1 MAARLL
7 RVLVALLLT
16 TAVASATL
24 MADGAEA
31 ASKTVKVKVI
41 TTYTAPVAGERSA
54 SVKAL
59 QSRLWRE
66 KVLKK
71 KYVSSYFGTNTTKA
85 VKAFQKRNHLKATGK
100 VDAKTWRTLV
110 KKSGSMTTSTSSV
123 VKQLPKRCKVTGRVL
138 CADKTSRNLYYLVDG
153 NLVKTLDARFGCSYD
168 SRATRQ
174 GTFTIFRKS
183 KNWVSTIYHTPMP
196 YSMFF
201 SGGQAVHY
209 SSDFAARGYNGCS
222 HGCVNVRDRSAL
234 AYLFSKMKVGDR
246 VVVYRA

>member
-1 MAARLL
+1 MTARLIRIL
-7 RVLVALLLT
+7 LALLLT
-16 TAVASATL
+16 TAVASVTL
-24 MADGAEA
+24 MTSAAEA

-41 TTYTAPVAGERSA
+41 TTYTAPAKGERSA

-66 KVLKK
+66 GVLKK
-71 KYVSSYFGTNTTKA
+71 TYLTSYFGDNTAQA
-85 VKAFQKRNHLKATGK
+85 VKAFQRKNHLRVTGK
-100 VDAKTWRTLV
+100 VDASTWKTLV
-110 KKSGSMTTSTSSV
+110 AKSGSMTTTTSSV
-123 VKQLPKRCKVTGRVL
+123 VTKLPKKCRVTGRVL

-174 GTFTIFRKS
+174 GTFTILRKS
-183 KNWVSTIYHTPMP
+183 KHWVSTIYHSAMP

-209 SSDFAARGYNGCS
+209 SSDFAARGYRGCS
-222 HGCVNVRDRSAL
+222 HGCINIRDKSGL
-234 AYLFSKMKVGDR
+234 AYVYAKMKVGDR